1 MKFSVILA
9 TRNRPEEFRVA
20 LDSVLAQQGVELEV
34 IVVNDGSDADHIPA
48 YNQIETDRLGGSK
61 IHHLPKAMNGHGQS
75 YVLNF
80 GAAMASGEVL
90 GFLDDDDEWTDNQHL
105 SRAAQTIQSL
115 SSIPDLYFTCQ
126 RAFFGDTQKTEEI
139 WLDGLEQ
146 HLPDEKKVSGNSAF
160 SVTVTDLL
168 KATGFAHVNNT
179 LIRKDH
185 FVAIKGFDET
195 LRYECDRDFYLRAV
209 DAADT
214 MVYTPDFV
222 SRHNIPDPTA
232 GTSMS
237 TLLGDI
243 DKRLYQLRVLDKAI
257 CFSRHAALRNHGRT
271 HKAFALQKL
280 AGDLEEAGRTRE
292 AYFYAREASLLRPS
306 LSASAA
312 VVRLGLKRMVGR

>member
-1 MKFSVILA
+1 MKFSIILA
-9 TRNRPEEFRVA
+9 TRNRPDEFRVA
-20 LDSVLAQQGVELEV
+20 LNSVLAQQGVELEV
-34 IVVNDGSDADHIPA
+34 IVVNDGSDPVHIPA
-48 YNQIETDRLGGSK
+48 YNEIEADRLGGSK
-61 IHHLPKAMNGHGQS
+61 IHHLPKALNGHGQS

-80 GAAMASGEVL
+80 GAGLASGDVL
-90 GFLDDDDEWTDNQHL
+90 GFLDDDDEWTDDQHL
-105 SRAAQTIQSL
+105 LRASQTIQSQP
-115 SSIPDLYFTCQ
+115 SIPDLYFTCQ
-126 RAFFGDTQKTEEI
+126 RAFTGDIQKNEEI
-139 WLDGLEQ
+139 WLDGLER
-146 HLPDEKKVSGNSAF
+146 HLADENRLLDGHAF
-160 SVTVTDLL
+160 SVTVGDLL

-214 MVYTPDFV
+214 MLYAPDFV
-222 SRHNIPDPTA
+222 SRHNIPDPAA

-257 CFSRHAALRNHGRT
+257 CFSRHAALRDHGRT

-280 AGDLEEAGRTRE
+280 AADLEDAGRIRE

-306 LSASAA
+306 LSACAA
-312 VVRLGLKRMVGR
+312 VVRLGLKRMAGR